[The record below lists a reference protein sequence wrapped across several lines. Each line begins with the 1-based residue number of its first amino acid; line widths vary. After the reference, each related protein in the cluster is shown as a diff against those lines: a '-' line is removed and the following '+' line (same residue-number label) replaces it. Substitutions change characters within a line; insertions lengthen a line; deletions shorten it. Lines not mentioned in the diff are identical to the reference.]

1 MMSLDPPNPVRGQAN
16 NHQFEVDQFE
26 VGRAVFVRAAE
37 SRQRRLVH
45 VALATFLNGSSR
57 R

>member
-37 SRQRRLVH
+37 RLVN
-45 VALATFLNGSSR
+45 VALSTSP
-57 R
+57 